1 MITPTFY
8 MRILNS
14 FVEVF
19 SQNSEILVRML
30 QKEVGAQG
38 FDVYPYITLCALDI
52 LCGEC
57 LNKTAQSKLLC
68 SFVGSYRQIVKY
80 SVDTNNCPRD
90 KWLNTLWSPI
100 AAHVTDK

>member
-1 MITPTFY
+1 MITPTFHLK
-8 MRILNS
+8 ILES

-30 QKEVGAQG
+30 KKEVGSQG

-57 LNKTAQSKLLC
+57 LNKPAQSKVFC
-68 SFVGSYRQIVKY
+68 SFVGSYRQVAKD
-80 SVDTNNCPRD
+80 SVDSNNCPRD
-90 KWLNTLWSPI
+90 TAI
-100 AAHVTDK
+100 TI

>member
-1 MITPTFY
+1 MITPTFHVK
-8 MRILNS
+8 ILDS

-30 QKEVGAQG
+30 QKEVGSQS

-57 LNKTAQSKLLC
+57 LNKPAKIKVFC
-68 SFVGSYRQIVKY
+68 SFVGSYRQVAKD
-80 SVDTNNCPRD
+80 SVDTNN
-90 KWLNTLWSPI
+90 
-100 AAHVTDK
+100 

>member
-1 MITPTFY
+1 MTLIVNRISSGEKWHNHRRMITPTFHVK
-8 MRILNS
+8 ILDS

-19 SQNSEILVRML
+19 WQNSEILVRMM

-57 LNKTAQSKLLC
+57 LSKPGQSKHFC
-68 SFVGSYRQIVKY
+68 RFFSI
-80 SVDTNNCPRD
+80 
-90 KWLNTLWSPI
+90 
-100 AAHVTDK
+100 

>member
-1 MITPTFY
+1 MITPTFH
-8 MRILNS
+8 MTILAS

-30 QKEVGAQG
+30 QKEVGSQG

-57 LNKTAQSKLLC
+57 LNKPAQRKLLC
-68 SFVGSYRQIVKY
+68 SFVGSYRQAAKD
-80 SVDTNNCPRD
+80 SVDTNC
-90 KWLNTLWSPI
+90 
-100 AAHVTDK
+100 

>member
-1 MITPTFY
+1 MILIINRLSPGQKWQSHRKMITPSFHVK
-8 MRILNS
+8 ILDS

-30 QKEVGAQG
+30 QKEVGSKS

-57 LNKTAQSKLLC
+57 LNKTAQNKVSAL
-68 SFVGSYRQIVKY
+68 
-80 SVDTNNCPRD
+80 
-90 KWLNTLWSPI
+90 
-100 AAHVTDK
+100 